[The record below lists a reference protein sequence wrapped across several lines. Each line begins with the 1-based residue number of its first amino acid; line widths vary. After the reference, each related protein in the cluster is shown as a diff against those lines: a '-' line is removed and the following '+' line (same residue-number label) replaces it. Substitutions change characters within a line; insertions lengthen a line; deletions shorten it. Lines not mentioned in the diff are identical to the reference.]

1 MAHVLI
7 LLVVALVAAALVF
20 GVVTMIT
27 GGDHGLVSAEPDGV
41 AVPLPLSRPLT
52 ENDLTV
58 VRFDT
63 AFRGYRMAE
72 VDHAFRRTAYD
83 LGYKEELIN
92 VLEAEVSA
100 LREGR
105 LEDAD
110 ELRRARERAAR
121 SAAPDDEEAEG
132 AAETDDDASGAD
144 GDEADEAGHATG
156 DAAERASGEA
166 ADSADQDDETA
177 ARAGSSA
184 ERAEEAAEQ
193 GGDAEPAGGD
203 GVPEPRAEMSL
214 ASRAAEHAET
224 P

>member
-7 LLVVALVAAALVF
+7 LLVVALVAATLVF

-27 GGDHGLVSAEPDGV
+27 GGDPGLVPAEPDGA

-52 ENDLTV
+52 ESDLAV

-72 VDHAFRRTAYD
+72 VDHALRRTAYD

-121 SAAPDDEEAEG
+121 SATPDEDAEDGTESGDDTSGADAAEAEPADAAEQAGGIPNQADGPDDQTGGSENPAGEVTEQAGDEPAGDG
-132 AAETDDDASGAD
+132 AAEPHIEVSVASGA
-144 GDEADEAGHATG
+144 AGHA
-156 DAAERASGEA
+156 D
-166 ADSADQDDETA
+166 
-177 ARAGSSA
+177 
-184 ERAEEAAEQ
+184 
-193 GGDAEPAGGD
+193 
-203 GVPEPRAEMSL
+203 
-214 ASRAAEHAET
+214 T

>member
-121 SAAPDDEEAEG
+121 SAAPDDEEAE
-132 AAETDDDASGAD
+132 TDDDASGAD

-166 ADSADQDDETA
+166 ADAADQDDETA